1 MASAWNSYGLLLS
14 PEEAEEGRQVLL
26 RRYPGLAAG
35 MDRSY
40 EQSNKQGYI
49 KVGKL
54 GRVIEAVWEA
64 PTKPD
69 GSYNYHRDVETD
81 ELFDLIDDGEE
92 FLAHSLAWQTEL
104 KRTLCCNGPIQ
115 GVCADIAMQ
124 ALIYVDEAL
133 RVAGID
139 GGVVL
144 FIHDE
149 LVVECPAADAEYVA
163 DIVTRAMTRA
173 FAETFPDAPLNG
185 LVETKVSTAWG
196 PRDARDAS
204 VETATGDSGGADL
217 PAGGVPHPEEGEDV
231 VASETIG
238 GRARGRRHGT
248 GRRVDVPAADSG
260 LSTAEAEKQAELD
273 QWKAEL
279 SPTLLARTCDRCGR
293 SPCMV
298 FGETTTFCTLAC
310 WQASF
315 ARAG

>member
-1 MASAWNSYGLLLS
+1 
-14 PEEAEEGRQVLL
+14 
-26 RRYPGLAAG
+26 
-35 MDRSY
+35 
-40 EQSNKQGYI
+40 
-49 KVGKL
+49 
-54 GRVIEAVWEA
+54 VIEAVWEA

-69 GSYNYHRDVETD
+69 GSHNYHRDVETD

-92 FLAHSLAWQTEL
+92 FLAHSLPWQPEL

-133 RVAGID
+133 RAANID

-144 FIHDE
+144 FVHDE
-149 LVVECPAADAEYVA
+149 IVVECPESDAEYVS

-185 LVETKVSTAWG
+185 LVETKISTAWG
-196 PRDARDAS
+196 PLDERDTVAEPVAGDA
-204 VETATGDSGGADL
+204 GGADL
-217 PAGGVPHPEEGEDV
+217 PAGGVPRPEDGGDV
-231 VASETIG
+231 VAHKTIRRQADRRCPG
-238 GRARGRRHGT
+238 TSGRP
-248 GRRVDVPAADSG
+248 DVPAAGGLMDKSFDYNADHSG
-260 LSTAEAEKQAELD
+260 KPDTLEKQAELD

-279 SPTLLARTCDRCGR
+279 SATLLARTCDRCGK

-298 FGETTTFCTLAC
+298 FGETTSFCTLEC

-315 ARAG
+315 VRAG